1 MNTFYLKL
9 CILTIDLFLVKIKTS
24 PRGETDIMSAFGA
37 EVPGSNPGEGTNF
50 VILRISLLEHRDPS
64 LFFSGFNE
72 LSLTFNELSLTFNEL
87 SLTFN
92 GVAERSSAL
101 SQNSALLQ
109 SFALLLRKI
118 FPEEWI
124 ILDPDR

>member
-1 MNTFYLKL
+1 M
-9 CILTIDLFLVKIKTS
+9 TIDLFLVKIKTS

-72 LSLTFNELSLTFNEL
+72 LSLTFNELSLTFN
-87 SLTFN
+87 